1 MWSKNNG
8 PWFVVFEHVC
18 QYFHFFSVISDGED
32 NRNGRDLR
40 FHKVNVVLVK
50 FQL

>member
-1 MWSKNNG
+1 MACG
-8 PWFVVFEHVC
+8 LWFLNTLLVFS
-18 QYFHFFSVISDGED
+18 FFSVISDGED